1 MLSKLTQRL
10 PGVLLAVAIMIAA
23 VLLSAYVPY
32 LGTALLALVIGI
44 IVRQLFKRP
53 AIILPGVV
61 WTEKYILEFA
71 IVLIGFGLETK
82 NLTSIGTE
90 SILYILT
97 SVIAVI
103 VFVMFLIRIMTENK
117 NTLWLLGAGSAICGS
132 SAIAA
137 TAPIIDAKEEET
149 GIALTVI
156 NVLGL
161 IGIATLPM
169 IGYAVNLSETEMGIF
184 LGGIL
189 QSVGHVVG
197 ASFTI
202 SEEVGQVAT
211 VIKIGRIALL
221 LPFLTLV
228 YFLFRKSNA
237 GRKIKFPFFILLF
250 AVAMAIS
257 MSGMLPQPYLKCLSK
272 AGDVLLNV
280 GMAAI
285 GLKIDIRSLFKI
297 SAKGFIAG
305 AAIFAFQIGLFLAL
319 LKFS

>member
-1 MLSKLTQRL
+1 
-10 PGVLLAVAIMIAA
+10 
-23 VLLSAYVPY
+23 
-32 LGTALLALVIGI
+32 
-44 IVRQLFKRP
+44 
-53 AIILPGVV
+53 
-61 WTEKYILEFA
+61 
-71 IVLIGFGLETK
+71 
-82 NLTSIGTE
+82 
-90 SILYILT
+90 
-97 SVIAVI
+97 
-103 VFVMFLIRIMTENK
+103 
-117 NTLWLLGAGSAICGS
+117 
-132 SAIAA
+132 
-137 TAPIIDAKEEET
+137 
-149 GIALTVI
+149 
-156 NVLGL
+156 
-161 IGIATLPM
+161 
-169 IGYAVNLSETEMGIF
+169 MGIF

-250 AVAMAIS
+250 AVAMGISIAVAMGIS
-257 MSGMLPQPYLKCLSK
+257 MSGVLPPHYLKSLSK

-297 SAKGFIAG
+297 SAKGFLAG
-305 AAIFAFQIGLFLAL
+305 AAIFAFQIGLFLVL